1 MSTARLTPASYVVL
15 GLVEGWQ
22 PATPYDLKRAAELGV
37 VNLWS
42 VPHTQ
47 LYTEPARLAAA
58 GLLVEE
64 REEGRRR
71 RKRYSLTEKGRHALA
86 EWRAAPTAEMTELR
100 DPGLLKLF
108 FGAPPVPLAQAQLE
122 VHRRRLASY
131 EQQRRSV
138 GDALPRGVRLALEAG
153 IGHEREWTRFWTRV
167 AKEEIAEDGA
177 SEVGSGA
184 ERRAGTP
191 G

>member
-47 LYTEPARLAAA
+47 LYTEPARLAGA
-58 GLLVEE
+58 GLLVED
-64 REEGRRR
+64 REEGGRR
-71 RKRYSLTEKGRHALA
+71 RKRYSLTEKGRRALA

-108 FGAPPVPLAQAQLE
+108 YAAPPVRPAQAPPE
-122 VHRRRLASY
+122 MHARRPPSY
-131 EQQRRSV
+131 
-138 GDALPRGVRLALEAG
+138 
-153 IGHEREWTRFWTRV
+153 
-167 AKEEIAEDGA
+167 
-177 SEVGSGA
+177 
-184 ERRAGTP
+184 
-191 G
+191 